1 MIKMIKEELLEKY
14 PYKTE
19 LHAHTNPAS
28 GCSEFKPAE
37 LVKVFA
43 DSGYSSLVIT
53 NHFIKRSD
61 SDTAEKYAE
70 FYFKDFDEATEAAAG
85 RINVCLGME
94 IRFVQNNN
102 DYLVYGIGRD
112 DVEKAFYYFDKGID
126 VFYREFKN
134 DKNVII
140 QAHPFRDGME
150 SVNPASLDGIEVFN
164 LHAGHNSRISHAAAY
179 AADNNFGII
188 TAGLDF
194 HHPWQIASVALRTS
208 KEMKDSYD
216 VSEVLKSGDYV
227 FSVGNSI
234 ILP

>member
-1 MIKMIKEELLEKY
+1 MLKEELFEKY

-43 DSGYSSLVIT
+43 DNGYNSLVIA
-53 NHFIKRSD
+53 NHFMKGKD
-61 SDTAEKYAE
+61 DETAEKRAQA
-70 FYFKDFDEATEAAAG
+70 FLKDFDDATKAAAG

-102 DYLVYGIGRD
+102 DYLVYGIDRG
-112 DVEKAFYYFDKGID
+112 DVEKAFYYFEKGID

-164 LHAGHNSRISHAAAY
+164 LHAGHNSRISHAESY
-179 AADNNFGII
+179 AAENNFRIL

-194 HHPWQIASVALRTS
+194 HHPWQLASAALRTA
-208 KEMKDSYD
+208 KEIKDSYD
-216 VSEVLKSGDYV
+216 VSEVLKSGDYI